1 MPRPNVESG
10 SVVRSLLAAAVQA
23 PSSHNTQPWLF
34 RVGATSVELLADR
47 RRALPV
53 NDPDHRELVISC
65 GAALLN
71 LRIAALAAGVV
82 CDTRLL
88 PDSAEPDLL
97 ARVTLTASSPSP
109 DAGGLAVEVSR
120 RRTVREPFADVP
132 LPRDAVAALAEA
144 AAQEG
149 AWWVVLA
156 DEAQRLAVADLV
168 AAGDAAQWADP
179 RWRAELAA
187 WMHPYRA
194 GDGLAMPA
202 LVAPVARLVVRT
214 FDLGKRVGAKD
225 RVLATSSP
233 LLAVL
238 GTNGDGPSDWL
249 AAGQALQRVLLTGCG
264 RGLQASYLNQPVQVA
279 TLRARLQRLAGHPGH
294 PQLLLRLGIPTHEA
308 PPSPRRR
315 LDDVILD

>member
-1 MPRPNVESG
+1 MPSKNVEFASL
-10 SVVRSLLAAAVQA
+10 VRPLLAAAGQA

-34 RVGATSVELLADR
+34 RVRATGVELLADR
-47 RRALPV
+47 GRALSV
-53 NDPDHRELVISC
+53 NDPDNRELVISC

-71 LRIAALAAGVV
+71 LRIAALAAGIA
-82 CDTRLL
+82 CDTQLL

-97 ARVTLTASSPSP
+97 ARITLTASSPSP

-120 RRTVREPFADVP
+120 RRTAREPLADTP
-132 LPRDAVAALAEA
+132 LPSDAAAALADA

-149 AWWVVLA
+149 AWWVLLA
-156 DEAQRLAVADLV
+156 DEGRRLEVADLV

-187 WMHPYRA
+187 WMHPHRE
-194 GDGLAMPA
+194 GDGLAMPT

-214 FDLGKRVGAKD
+214 FDLGKQVGAKD
-225 RVLATSSP
+225 RALVASAP

-238 GTNGDGPSDWL
+238 GTNGDGPGDWL
-249 AAGQALQRVLLTGCG
+249 AAGQALQRVLLTACG
-264 RGLQASYLNQPVQVA
+264 RGLQASYFNQPVQVA
-279 TLRARLQRLAGHPGH
+279 ALRPRLQRLAGHPGH
-294 PQLLLRLGIPTHEA
+294 PQLLLRLGIPKREA

-315 LDDVILD
+315 LEDVILV